1 MHHATP
7 TPSLDSLEALC
18 SKICQTLDREHAVLR
33 GSNGLIG
40 RGVDELEEIHS
51 EKSEQIA
58 RLEGLSRAAETS
70 DEKREHPGRAQGV
83 REHIERCKQLQYR
96 NHQVFSR
103 IVAAQHRIISA
114 LRSNDDDISLYDRAG
129 RSRDFG
135 MTRLG
140 DRA

>member
-1 MHHATP
+1 MYHATP
-7 TPSLDSLEALC
+7 TPSLDSLDELC

-33 GSNGLIG
+33 GTNGLIG
-40 RGVDELEEIHS
+40 RGVDDLEEIHS
-51 EKSEQIA
+51 EKTDQIE
-58 RLEGLSRAAETS
+58 RLEGLSRSTVTT
-70 DEKREHPGRAQGV
+70 DEKRAYPVRAQAV

-103 IVAAQHRIISA
+103 IIAAQHRIISA
-114 LRSNDDDISLYDRAG
+114 LRSGDDDISIYDRAG
-129 RSRDFG
+129 RTRDFG